1 MFFLFHATLF
11 LKPKRQQITVLSVA
25 FRTTHVSTLSVFL
38 SIVVLHGAAGERE
51 GRGDWKQ
58 KT

>member
-1 MFFLFHATLF
+1 MFSLFRATLF

-25 FRTTHVSTLSVFL
+25 FRTTHVCTLSVF
-38 SIVVLHGAAGERE
+38 VVLHGAAGERE